1 LLLSKVLKAFIQK
14 NMQLA
19 TLARPLEIACA
30 FVLWYCLGGPIFSW
44 ERSSMAANPMTS
56 APLFFFRNFHKKC
69 DGSCTCDVLQTGVG
83 RSTYGVS
90 H

>member
-1 LLLSKVLKAFIQK
+1 
-14 NMQLA
+14 
-19 TLARPLEIACA
+19 
-30 FVLWYCLGGPIFSW
+30 
-44 ERSSMAANPMTS
+44 MAANPMTS

-90 H
+90 HKHSLSVPLMKEVNYPYL